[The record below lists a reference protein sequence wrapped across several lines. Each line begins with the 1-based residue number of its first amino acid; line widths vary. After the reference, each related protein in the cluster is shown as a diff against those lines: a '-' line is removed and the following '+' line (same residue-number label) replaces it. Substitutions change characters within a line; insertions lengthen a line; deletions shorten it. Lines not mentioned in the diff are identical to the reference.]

1 MMGSQRSPIRNERG
15 IVVLYTGGYCG
26 GVGSCEGIYEVGLV
40 E

>member
-1 MMGSQRSPIRNERG
+1 MGRQRGETRGERG

-26 GVGSCEGIYEVGLV
+26 GVGSCEGICEVGLV

>member
-1 MMGSQRSPIRNERG
+1 MDSRRERTRGERG

-26 GVGSCEGIYEVGLV
+26 GEGPCKGIFEVGFV